1 MNDKKVRFLRSALYF
16 SFGAFMVLWILL
28 AILRP

>member
-16 SFGAFMVLWILL
+16 SFGAFMLLWIL
-28 AILRP
+28 AFLRP